1 MFEEL
6 DNRAARAA
14 EARAAERTEALA
26 EQLRAILPREV
37 SVETNEE
44 GVLLSGLGLG
54 RRTVLD
60 SSLRWT
66 IAGLLK

>member
-6 DNRAARAA
+6 DRRAVGLA
-14 EARAAERTEALA
+14 EARAGNRKDALA

-37 SVETNEE
+37 EVETSEE

>member
-1 MFEEL
+1 MFEDFEA
-6 DNRAARAA
+6 RALRAA
-14 EARAAERTEALA
+14 EARAGSRKEELAEALRG
-26 EQLRAILPREV
+26 LLPSEV
-37 SVETNEE
+37 KVETSEE

-54 RRTVLD
+54 RRAVTD